1 MIFAK
6 NKEVISEYTIE
17 QCISCQNLSK
27 RKFKK
32 GDYLFQNTT
41 KCPSC
46 DGQMCVEKIF
56 GEIIS

>member
-17 QCISCQNLSK
+17 QCILCQNLSK

-32 GDYLFQNTT
+32 GDHLFQNSI

-46 DGQMCVEKIF
+46 DGQMRVEKIF